1 MTLHEEQQRVQKAV
15 EHSFSHLQAD
25 PWLTQRVLANAKGEE
40 PVAKKI
46 SVSMMVAMM
55 LVILTLTGAL
65 ATALNAWGIIDFAG
79 NHANV
84 YIPPRYEESIK
95 QENIVVEGDN
105 LTCQIQQSY
114 YDGKILRVTAH
125 VIPKNDVLLVGDCA
139 YPGDPAANLFPSFD
153 MEQTSIAAY
162 ALKHHEG
169 RMASVVLDTDPT
181 AEGSGSFRLNEDGS
195 ATLYL
200 EAGFED
206 EQTNR
211 EVSLCLSYLPLMNA
225 GSMSEAE
232 WNSYNGSVYDFS
244 ARETILIPMT
254 FHSTNVKTFVCE
266 DTLAFPSVGVKVSNI
281 TLTETPREIRYTL
294 DYEITDPALYSQ
306 QEDGLWFEFIDPNSS
321 AAEYHAQRVSG
332 GLMSWG
338 GIGRVDGR
346 YDLPDE
352 IGTQYRQNDS
362 IGLDALG
369 EQYTLRAYNAW
380 DKTRYEQVT
389 FKVK

>member
-15 EHSFSHLQAD
+15 AHSFSHLQAD

-40 PVAKKI
+40 PVVKKI
-46 SVSMMVAMM
+46 SVSMIVAVM
-55 LVILTLTGAL
+55 LVVLTLTGAL

-84 YIPPRYEESIK
+84 YIPPRYEESIRL
-95 QENIVVEGDN
+95 EDMVVEGNN

-181 AEGSGSFRLNEDGS
+181 AEGSGGFRLNEDGS

-232 WNSYNGSVYDFS
+232 WNSYEDSIYDFS
-244 ARETILIPMT
+244 GHENLLIPMT
-254 FHSTNVKTFVCE
+254 FQSIAVKTFVCE
-266 DTLAFPSVGVKVSNI
+266 DFLDFPSVGVKVSNVA
-281 TLTETPREIRYTL
+281 LTVTPLEIRYTL
-294 DYEITDPALYSQ
+294 DYVVTDPALYDQ
-306 QEDGLWFEFIDPNSS
+306 QEGGLWFEFIDPNST
-321 AAEYHAQRVSG
+321 ETEHHKQRVSE
-332 GLMSWG
+332 GLTSWG
-338 GIGRVDGR
+338 SIGRVDGR